1 MKFVGFYEVFLY
13 VRIAKIIHNKKI
25 HSHGVGQMRIVRI
38 CRQSAKNLFL
48 SAVAVNT
55 GKYRCP
61 TEVLEISHQ
70 KNLICDKAMS
80 RSHEK
85 TAHFCLDG
93 EIARKVPYLQF
104 SSDDRRTRVRRV
116 GKN

>member
-1 MKFVGFYEVFLY
+1 MMKFVGFYEVLFICQNFKNY
-13 VRIAKIIHNKKI
+13 HNKKI

-55 GKYRCP
+55 GNYRCP

-85 TAHFCLDG
+85 KMTL
-93 EIARKVPYLQF
+93 
-104 SSDDRRTRVRRV
+104 SS
-116 GKN
+116 